1 LRRDPFTNVPNRYHM
16 YAATRIQVYTT
27 RNVLFA
33 CEKKKCPPSVQASEI
48 SVIETVK
55 W

>member
-1 LRRDPFTNVPNRYHM
+1 
-16 YAATRIQVYTT
+16 
-27 RNVLFA
+27 VLFA
-33 CEKKKCPPSVQASEI
+33 CEQKKCPPSVQASEI

>member
-16 YAATRIQVYTT
+16 YAHTGLYYPKCVI
-27 RNVLFA
+27 
-33 CEKKKCPPSVQASEI
+33 CMWKKKCPPSVQASEI